1 MAFERTQTDGELMLQ
16 VAGFDSSALEKL
28 YDRYSTL
35 LFTLIKKTVSDKQL
49 AEEILSDVFV
59 IIWNRIDHFDFKANS
74 VFTWLLTLTKNK
86 TVDSLIRKKGTA
98 SLPRYTSEYE
108 IENILPKLSARIK
121 PLNIDFAKSKR
132 VELISLLETL
142 TDSQRQMLNYSLYAG
157 MDSEEIAEHF
167 NLPESMVRS
176 KFQVAFNVMLNKSK
190 TTINE

>member
-1 MAFERTQTDGELMLQ
+1 LAFERTQTDGELMLQ
-16 VAGFDSSALEKL
+16 VTGFDSSALEKL

-59 IIWNRIDHFDFKANS
+59 IVWNRIDHFDFKANN

-86 TVDSLIRKKGTA
+86 TVDSLKRKKGTA
-98 SLPRYTSEYE
+98 SLPAYSSEYE

-121 PLNIDFAKSKR
+121 PLNIDSANSMR
-132 VELISLLETL
+132 EQLISLLETL
-142 TDSQRQMLNYSLYAG
+142 TDSQRQILNYSLYAG

-167 NLPESMVRS
+167 SLPESMVRS
-176 KFQVAFNVMLNKSK
+176 KFQVAFNVMLKKARTNL
-190 TTINE
+190 NE